1 MLSLSRR
8 LHPHTQSY
16 GIPTTVRHEGGMQLI
31 GRERGPRDSRAMA
44 VPGKGK
50 ERGKEKVHPQP
61 PTRRGAVHPMA
72 REPTLEEKAQTPSR
86 VSRGRC
92 HSIRVEVSRSARA
105 KPGRMATARE
115 HLRTA
120 GRIGVHRTVQRIHSD
135 QDLLLL
141 GTKCVYALLS
151 RTKVRAQKQT
161 ANGTTSSQGNSVTE
175 SRHDQQLPFR
185 R

>member
-1 MLSLSRR
+1 MLSLSHR

-16 GIPTTVRHEGGMQLI
+16 GIPTTVRHKDGMQLSGPPE
-31 GRERGPRDSRAMA
+31 GRKRGPRDSRAVA

-61 PTRRGAVHPMA
+61 PARRGAVYPM
-72 REPTLEEKAQTPSR
+72 EKDPTLEEKAQTPSR
-86 VSRGRC
+86 VSRGIC
-92 HSIRVEVSRSARA
+92 HSIRVEVSRLARA
-105 KPGRMATARE
+105 KPGELATARE
-115 HLRTA
+115 HLQTA

-141 GTKCVYALLS
+141 GIKCVYALLS

-161 ANGTTSSQGNSVTE
+161 ANGTTSSQGNSVT
-175 SRHDQQLPFR
+175 D
-185 R
+185 

>member
-1 MLSLSRR
+1 
-8 LHPHTQSY
+8 
-16 GIPTTVRHEGGMQLI
+16 MQLSGPPE
-31 GRERGPRDSRAMA
+31 GRKRGPRDSRAVA

-61 PTRRGAVHPMA
+61 PTRRGEVYPMA

-86 VSRGRC
+86 VSRGIC
-92 HSIRVEVSRSARA
+92 HNTRVEVSRSARA
-105 KPGRMATARE
+105 KPGETVTARE

-120 GRIGVHRTVQRIHSD
+120 GRIGLHRTVQGIHSD

-141 GTKCVYALLS
+141 GIKCVYALLS
-151 RTKVRAQKQT
+151 RTKVRAQKRT
-161 ANGTTSSQGNSVTE
+161 ANGTTSSQGNSVKE